1 MPKKITA
8 FYCSECGYE
17 SAKWLG
23 QCPGC
28 RAWNTFT
35 EAPKA
40 SAKEGGKGVSSR
52 PSGSIG
58 PARAY
63 HLREV
68 SMEKDQRIPTGMA
81 EFDRVLGGGIVPG
94 SLVPASANPR
104 SFWRS

>member
-17 SAKWLG
+17 SGKWLG

-28 RAWNTFT
+28 HAWNSFT

-40 SAKEGGKGVSSR
+40 SQKEGGKGVSSR
-52 PSGSIG
+52 PGGAYG
-58 PARAY
+58 PVRAY
-63 HLREV
+63 HMDEI
-68 SMEKDQRIPTGMA
+68 SMEKDHRIPTGMA

-94 SLVPASANPR
+94 SLVLIGGDPGIG
-104 SFWRS
+104 